1 MLTKKTRKK
10 FTKKALE
17 KIKHHEGTREK
28 KYFATN
34 CKSLC
39 LFVYPK
45 PSQQKSYYASQA
57 SKKMKEDGT
66 HKYNGRFKYICDLHD
81 KPLEEVMDAIK
92 SKIKEWKK
100 QISTTSKDSIEALV
114 KEFIEHGADGYRVK
128 TYV

>member
-1 MLTKKTRKK
+1 MMTKNTRIK
-10 FTKKALE
+10 FTKKVLE

-45 PSQQKSYYASQA
+45 PSQQKSYYVSWA

-66 HKYNGRFKYICDLHD
+66 YKF
-81 KPLEEVMDAIK
+81 
-92 SKIKEWKK
+92 
-100 QISTTSKDSIEALV
+100 
-114 KEFIEHGADGYRVK
+114 
-128 TYV
+128 